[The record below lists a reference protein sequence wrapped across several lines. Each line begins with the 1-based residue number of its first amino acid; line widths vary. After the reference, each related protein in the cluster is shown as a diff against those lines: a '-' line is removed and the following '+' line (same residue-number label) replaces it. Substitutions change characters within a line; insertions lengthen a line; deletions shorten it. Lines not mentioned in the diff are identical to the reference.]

1 MADLSYY
8 AIQMALFILVAPLVG
23 GIINKIKA
31 FTQKRKGAPIYQIYL
46 DIIKLF
52 TKDMVVS
59 NQTSWVFN
67 ATPYI
72 MFASSAAACAFVPIL
87 PGLAAKPLAG
97 DVFIVIYILAL
108 GKFFMAISG
117 FDAGSTFG
125 GMGSSRE
132 MMIGALFEP
141 SLIVAVLTLGF
152 AAKSTSLSEIML
164 HSAKLGPAIVQPS
177 YMLLLFSIVLVL
189 IAESSRIP
197 VDDPATHLE
206 LTMVH
211 EAMIL
216 EYSGRHLALME
227 LGAFIK
233 QLIFITIIA
242 NVFIPAGTAVYAGLG
257 FAGAMASLFV
267 YIAKVAVISVVV
279 ALIEAGTVKLRF
291 FSIPNLAA
299 LSFIASFVGFLQ
311 HFTGGGI

>member
-1 MADLSYY
+1 MADLAYY
-8 AIQMALFILVAPLVG
+8 AIQMVIFILIAPLVG
-23 GIINKIKA
+23 GIIKKIKA
-31 FTQKRKGAPIYQIYL
+31 FTQKRKGAPVYQVYM
-46 DIIKLF
+46 DVIKLF
-52 TKDMVVS
+52 TKDTVVS
-59 NQTSWVFN
+59 NQASWVFT

-72 MFASSAAACAFVPIL
+72 VFASTVAACAFVPVL
-87 PGLAAKPLAG
+87 PGIAMKPLPG
-97 DVFIVIYILAL
+97 DVFMVIYILLL

-117 FDAGSTFG
+117 LDTASTFG

-132 MMIGALFEP
+132 MMISALFEP

-152 AAKSTSLSEIML
+152 AAKSTSLGDIML
-164 HSAKLGPAIVQPS
+164 HSAQLGPAIVQPS
-177 YMLLLFSIVLVL
+177 YMLLLVSLVLIL

-197 VDDPATHLE
+197 VDDPSTHLE

-227 LGAFIK
+227 LASYIK

-242 NVFIPAGTAVYAGLG
+242 NVFIPAGILVYAGAG
-257 FAGAMASLFV
+257 FVVLIVSLLV
-267 YIAKVAVISVVV
+267 YVAKVAAISAAV
-279 ALIEAGTVKLRF
+279 ACIEASTVKLRF

-299 LSFIASFVGFLQ
+299 LSFISAFVGFLQ
-311 HFTGGGI
+311 YFTGGGN

>member
-1 MADLSYY
+1 MADLAYY
-8 AIQMALFILVAPLVG
+8 VIQMALFILIAPLVG
-23 GIINKIKA
+23 GIIKKIKA
-31 FTQKRKGAPIYQIYL
+31 FTQKRKGAPVYQVYL

-52 TKDMVVS
+52 TKDTVVS
-59 NQTSWVFN
+59 NQASWVFT

-72 MFASSAAACAFVPIL
+72 VFASAAAACAFVPVL
-87 PGLAAKPLAG
+87 PGIAMKPLPG
-97 DVFIVIYILAL
+97 DIFMVIYILLL

-117 FDAGSTFG
+117 LDTGSTFG

-132 MMIGALFEP
+132 MMISAIFEP
-141 SLIVAVLTLGF
+141 SLIVAVITLGF
-152 AAKSTSLSEIML
+152 SAKSTSLGDIML
-164 HSAKLGPAIVQPS
+164 HSARLGPAIVQPS
-177 YMLLLFSIVLVL
+177 YMLLLVSLVLIL

-197 VDDPATHLE
+197 LDDPSTHLE

-216 EYSGRHLALME
+216 EYSGRYLALME
-227 LGAFIK
+227 LASLIK

-242 NVFIPAGTAVYAGLG
+242 NVFIPAGILVYAGSG
-257 FAGAMASLFV
+257 FAVLMVSLLAYV
-267 YIAKVAVISVVV
+267 AKVAAISVAV
-279 ALIEAGTVKLRF
+279 ACIEASTVKLRF

-311 HFTGGGI
+311 YFTGGGN

>member
-1 MADLSYY
+1 LADLAYY
-8 AIQMALFILVAPLVG
+8 AIQMALFILIAPLVG

-31 FTQKRKGAPIYQIYL
+31 FTQKRKGAPIYQVYL

-52 TKDMVVS
+52 TKDTVVS
-59 NQTSWVFN
+59 NQASWVFT

-72 MFASSAAACAFVPIL
+72 VFASSAAASAFVPIL
-87 PGLAAKPLAG
+87 PGLAKGPLAG
-97 DVFIVIYILAL
+97 DIFMVIYILLL

-117 FDAGSTFG
+117 LDTASTFG

-132 MMIGALFEP
+132 MMISAFFEP
-141 SLIVAVLTLGF
+141 ALIVAVLTMGF

-164 HSAKLGPAIVQPS
+164 HSGELGLAVVQPS
-177 YMLLLFSIVLVL
+177 YMLLLVSIILIL

-197 VDDPATHLE
+197 VDDPSTHLE

-227 LGAFIK
+227 LGSFIK

-242 NVFIPAGTAVYAGLG
+242 NVFIPSGTPAYAELG
-257 FAGAMASLFV
+257 FAGFLVSLLV
-267 YIAKVAVISVVV
+267 YVAKVIAISAAV
-279 ALIEAGTVKLRF
+279 ACIEAATVKMRF

-311 HFTGGGI
+311 YLAGGGN

>member
-1 MADLSYY
+1 MADLAYY
-8 AIQMALFILVAPLVG
+8 AIQMVIFILLAPLVG
-23 GIINKIKA
+23 GIIKKIKA
-31 FTQKRKGAPIYQIYL
+31 FTQKRKGAPVYQVYM
-46 DIIKLF
+46 DVIKLF
-52 TKDMVVS
+52 TKDTVVS
-59 NQTSWVFN
+59 NQASWVFT

-72 MFASSAAACAFVPIL
+72 VFASTVAACAFVPVL
-87 PGLAAKPLAG
+87 PGIAMKPLPG
-97 DVFIVIYILAL
+97 DVFMVIYILLL

-117 FDAGSTFG
+117 LDTASTFG

-132 MMIGALFEP
+132 MMISALFEP

-152 AAKSTSLSEIML
+152 AAKSTSLGDIML
-164 HSAKLGPAIVQPS
+164 HSAQLGPAIVQPS
-177 YMLLLFSIVLVL
+177 YMLLLVSLVLIL

-197 VDDPATHLE
+197 VDDPSTHLE

-227 LGAFIK
+227 LASLVK

-242 NVFIPAGTAVYAGLG
+242 NVFIPAGTSAFATGFTGIMAYLLVY
-257 FAGAMASLFV
+257 V
-267 YIAKVAVISVVV
+267 AKVAAISAAV
-279 ALIEAGTVKLRF
+279 ACIEASTVKLRF

-299 LSFIASFVGFLQ
+299 LSFISAFVGFLQ
-311 HFTGGGI
+311 HFTGGGN

>member
-1 MADLSYY
+1 MAF
-8 AIQMALFILVAPLVG
+8 FILLAPLVG
-23 GIINKIKA
+23 GIIKKIKA
-31 FTQKRKGAPIYQIYL
+31 FTQKRKGAPVYQVYL

-52 TKDMVVS
+52 TKDSVVS
-59 NQTSWVFN
+59 NQASWIFS

-72 MFASSAAACAFVPIL
+72 VFASTAAACAFVPVIPGIATRPL
-87 PGLAAKPLAG
+87 PG
-97 DVFIVIYILAL
+97 DVFMVIYILL
-108 GKFFMAISG
+108 VGKFFMAISG
-117 FDAGSTFG
+117 LDTGSTFG

-132 MMIGALFEP
+132 MMISALFEP

-152 AAKSTSLSEIML
+152 AAKSTSLGDIML
-164 HSAKLGPAIVQPS
+164 HSARLGPAIVQPS
-177 YMLLLFSIVLVL
+177 YMLLLVSLVLIL

-197 VDDPATHLE
+197 VDDPSTHLE

-227 LGAFIK
+227 LASYIK

-242 NVFIPAGTAVYAGLG
+242 NVFIPAGTLAFTAGFTGIMAYL
-257 FAGAMASLFV
+257 FAYV
-267 YIAKVAVISVVV
+267 AKVAAISAAV
-279 ALIEAGTVKLRF
+279 ACIEASTVKLRF

-299 LSFIASFVGFLQ
+299 LSFISAFVGFLQ
-311 HFTGGGI
+311 YFAGGGN